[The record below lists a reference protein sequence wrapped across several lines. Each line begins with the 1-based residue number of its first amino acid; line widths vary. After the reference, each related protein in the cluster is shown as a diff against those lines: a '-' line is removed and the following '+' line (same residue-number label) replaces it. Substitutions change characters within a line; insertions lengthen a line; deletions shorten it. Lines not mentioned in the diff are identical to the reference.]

1 MALWRMQT
9 LLGDIHGT
17 EEKQAILLAQL
28 QAEGLPEKK
37 KGNAKHYSN
46 HYQGRK
52 KALSADENCKAAAQV
67 RQPAILKQGKKV
79 NALS

>member
-37 KGNAKHYSN
+37 KGNAGYYSN

-52 KALSADENCKAAAQV
+52 KASLRMKIAKLLHKFASL
-67 RQPAILKQGKKV
+67 PF
-79 NALS
+79 